1 MDKIKQI
8 EQELITIAPEQMQS
22 ISALMEMGAR
32 LSTFIAYT
40 GSETAKAKKALL
52 IAKKQ
57 AYFKAMEDLKNKG
70 KEVAPSLVKDFV
82 STMCAEQE
90 EHYLLCDRM
99 NAAATHTLDFIR
111 SCISA
116 LKTEMATI
124 NSYNS

>member
-1 MDKIKQI
+1 MDKIKII
-8 EQELITIAPEQMQS
+8 EQELAAYAPETMQS

-32 LSTFIAYT
+32 LSTYIAYT

-57 AYFKAMEDLKNKG
+57 AYFKAMEDLRAKG

-82 STMCAEQE
+82 NTMVADQE

-111 SCISA
+111 TCISA
-116 LKTEMATI
+116 LKTEMQTI
-124 NSYNS
+124 NSYNG